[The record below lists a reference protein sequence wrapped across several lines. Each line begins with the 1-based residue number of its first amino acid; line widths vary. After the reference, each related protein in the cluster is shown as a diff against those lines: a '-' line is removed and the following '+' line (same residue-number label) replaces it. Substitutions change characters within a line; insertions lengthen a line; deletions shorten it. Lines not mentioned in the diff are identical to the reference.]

1 MKGMTLEKSLVLS
14 VSLGTGCYRHIQIS
28 ESATLYRLSSAIL
41 DSVNFDND
49 HLHSFFMSN
58 RFWDGDNEYASPDG
72 GDPEGARGYSDKVK
86 LSKFRLCKGDKFLYL
101 FDYGD
106 EWRFQIKVLRV
117 LDEPTKSPV
126 VLKSVERFVS
136 TVMMFGTKT
145 GMKITAMCLRVF
157 HSA

>member
-1 MKGMTLEKSLVLS
+1 MEKSLVLS

-41 DSVNFDND
+41 GSVDFDND

-72 GDPEGARGYSDKVK
+72 GDPDGVRGYSDKVK
-86 LSKFRLCKGDKFLYL
+86 LLKFRLCKGDKFLYL

-106 EWRFQIKVLRV
+106 EWRFLIKVLRV
-117 LDEPTKSPV
+117 IDEPTESPV
-126 VLKSVERFVS
+126 VLKSVGEVS
-136 TVMMFGTKT
+136 QYGDDDWDEDWDEENGEET
-145 GMKITAMCLRVF
+145 
-157 HSA
+157 

>member
-1 MKGMTLEKSLVLS
+1 MEKSLVLS

-28 ESATLYRLSSAIL
+28 EGATLYELSSAIL

-72 GDPEGARGYSDKVK
+72 PEPEGARGYSDKAW
-86 LSKFRLCKGDKFLYL
+86 LSEFRLCKGDKFLYL

-117 LDEPTKSPV
+117 IDAPTKTSLV
-126 VLKSVERFVS
+126 IKSVGEVGQYDYDEDEEYDEGF
-136 TVMMFGTKT
+136 
-145 GMKITAMCLRVF
+145 
-157 HSA
+157 

>member
-1 MKGMTLEKSLVLS
+1 MEKSLVLS

-72 GDPEGARGYSDKVK
+72 GDPDGARGYSDKVK
-86 LSKFRLCKGDKFLYL
+86 LSKFHFRKGDKFLYL

-106 EWRFQIKVLRV
+106 EWRFQIKVLHV
-117 LDEPTKSPV
+117 IDEPTKSPI
-126 VLKSVERFVS
+126 VLKSVGEVS
-136 TVMMFGTKT
+136 QYDDDDWDDDWDEENGEET
-145 GMKITAMCLRVF
+145 
-157 HSA
+157 